1 MARNGWWRRLRDRW
15 RAKRAK
21 KVIENARPLRE
32 FVYLDEV
39 SLTSLLVSQR
49 DTIPEHVTSGR
60 SVSEQA
66 EISAKASADAVAAK
80 AESATRYQTANSSSV
95 ESSRKAVVQTL
106 FNELR
111 DDANLPITLYD
122 DATGPVILPSDGA
135 SHDQAQHEGLRGWR
149 GDDLL
154 RGQLIELEV
163 VLDVDPVFKLGTM
176 VSEFS
181 AMAAEYPQ
189 MAGPSGLAMLDEI
202 EPVKK
207 VLDRLLAGLIPIRA
221 KVCNYAVATLNGQDY
236 VVRSSTAAEFGVA
249 VRPLE
254 VVGVTEH
261 IGYWKDIRRVLFS
274 SAQFKLVCRVARPGL
289 HESWTPV
296 KVAHLFGDVAP
307 TLVEQIDTLSKAG
320 TAGLHGFPVGQSHLT
335 ILRALAAYADEI
347 APTATDGIRCAETID
362 LIEIAARISDE
373 ASPTAQRQ
381 AFAEVRDL
389 LVERNPG
396 LALTPE
402 QDLNARQSA
411 REAAGLPALPG
422 GAVVAT
428 ATSGQDD
435 LPDDPAK
442 SDVAKLIDVEV
453 VAIYW

>member
-1 MARNGWWRRLRDRW
+1 MALSDWWRRLRDRR

-21 KVIENARPLRE
+21 KVIDTARPLRE

-49 DTIPEHVTSGR
+49 DTIPENVTSGR
-60 SVSEQA
+60 SVSQQA
-66 EISAKASADAVAAK
+66 EISAQASVDAVAAK

-111 DDANLPITLYD
+111 DDAKLPIALRD
-122 DATGPVILPSDGA
+122 DAVGA
-135 SHDQAQHEGLRGWR
+135 VSIRVDSATEDSGHRGWR
-149 GDDLL
+149 GEDLL

-163 VLDVDPVFKLGTM
+163 VLEVDPVFKLGTM

-189 MAGPSGLAMLDEI
+189 MAGPAGLAMLDEI

-221 KVCNYAVATLNGQDY
+221 TACNYVVATVDGHEY
-236 VVRSSTAAEFGVA
+236 VVRSSTASELGVPI
-249 VRPLE
+249 RPLE
-254 VVGVTEH
+254 IVGVTEH

-274 SAQFKLVCRVARPGL
+274 SGQFKLLCRVARPGL

-307 TLVEQIDTLSKAG
+307 NLVEQIDTLSKAG
-320 TAGLHGFPVGQSHLT
+320 TTGLDGLATGQSHLA
-335 ILRALAAYADEI
+335 LVQALAAYAEQI
-347 APTATDGIRCAETID
+347 ASMTNQDLGPSAAVE
-362 LIEIAARISDE
+362 LIEIAARASDE
-373 ASPTAQRQ
+373 ASPSAQRQ
-381 AFAEVRDL
+381 AFAAVREL
-389 LVERNPG
+389 IVARNPDS
-396 LALTPE
+396 APTPE
-402 QDLNARQSA
+402 QDLDARRIARQL
-411 REAAGLPALPG
+411 AGLPVLPG
-422 GAVVAT
+422 GSVVAT
-428 ATSGQDD
+428 GNSTPEHVA
-435 LPDDPAK
+435 DPPADT
-442 SDVAKLIDVEV
+442 DVAKLIDVEV

>member
-1 MARNGWWRRLRDRW
+1 M
-15 RAKRAK
+15 
-21 KVIENARPLRE
+21 
-32 FVYLDEV
+32 YLDEV

-66 EISAKASADAVAAK
+66 EISATASVDAVAAK

-111 DDANLPITLYD
+111 DDAELPIALRD
-122 DATGPVILPSDGA
+122 DAVGPVSIPVDSATEDGG
-135 SHDQAQHEGLRGWR
+135 HRGWR
-149 GDDLL
+149 GEDLL

-163 VLDVDPVFKLGTM
+163 VLEVDPVFKLGTM

-189 MAGPSGLAMLDEI
+189 MAGPAGLAMLDEI

-221 KVCNYAVATLNGQDY
+221 TACNYVVATVDGHEY
-236 VVRSSTAAEFGVA
+236 VVRSSIASELGFP

-254 VVGVTEH
+254 IVGVTEH

-274 SAQFKLVCRVARPGL
+274 SGQFKLLCRVARPGL
-289 HESWTPV
+289 HETWTPV

-307 TLVEQIDTLSKAG
+307 SLVEQIDTLSKAG
-320 TAGLHGFPVGQSHLT
+320 TTGLDGLASGQSHLA
-335 ILRALAAYADEI
+335 LVRALAAYADQI
-347 APTATDGIRCAETID
+347 ASTTNQGLRPSAAVE
-362 LIEIAARISDE
+362 LIEIAARTSDE
-373 ASPTAQRQ
+373 ASPSAQRQ
-381 AFAEVRDL
+381 AFAAVREL
-389 LVERNPG
+389 IVAGNPDN
-396 LALTPE
+396 APTPE
-402 QDLNARQSA
+402 QDLNARRIA
-411 REAAGLPALPG
+411 RQLAGLPVLPG
-422 GAVVAT
+422 GSVVAT
-428 ATSGQDD
+428 ADSTPEDVADAPSDT
-435 LPDDPAK
+435 
-442 SDVAKLIDVEV
+442 DVAKLIDVEV

>member
-1 MARNGWWRRLRDRW
+1 MALRDWWRRLRDRR

-21 KVIENARPLRE
+21 KIIDTARPLRE

-39 SLTSLLVSQR
+39 SVTSLLVSQR
-49 DTIPEHVTSGR
+49 DTIPENVTSGR
-60 SVSEQA
+60 SIAEQA
-66 EISAKASADAVAAK
+66 EISAKASVDAVAAK

-111 DDANLPITLYD
+111 DDTNLPIALHD
-122 DATGPVILPSDGA
+122 DATGPQLLPHDGA
-135 SHDQAQHEGLRGWR
+135 TEGDGYRGWR

-163 VLDVDPVFKLGTM
+163 VLEVDPVFKLGTM

-189 MAGPSGLAMLDEI
+189 MAGPAGLATLDEI

-221 KVCNYAVATLNGQDY
+221 TACNYVVATVNGQDY
-236 VVRSSTAAEFGVA
+236 VVRSSTANELGVP

-254 VVGVTEH
+254 IVGVSEH

-274 SAQFKLVCRVARPGL
+274 SGRFKLLCRVARPGL
-289 HESWTPV
+289 HETWTPV
-296 KVAHLFGDVAP
+296 KVAHLFGDIAP
-307 TLVEQIDTLSKAG
+307 SLVEQIDTLSKAG
-320 TAGLHGFPVGQSHLT
+320 TSGLDGLPSGQSHLA
-335 ILRALAAYADEI
+335 LVRALAAYADQI
-347 APTATDGIRCAETID
+347 ANTGNPGLQPETVLE
-362 LIEIAARISDE
+362 LIEIAARVSNE
-373 ASPTAQRQ
+373 ASPSEQRQ
-381 AFAEVRDL
+381 AFAEVREL
-389 LVERNPG
+389 IVGANPES
-396 LALTPE
+396 APTPE
-402 QDLNARQSA
+402 QDLDARRNARE
-411 REAAGLPALPG
+411 RAGLPVLPG
-422 GAVVAT
+422 GAAVVT
-428 ATSGQDD
+428 AEGSPQTDAD
-435 LPDDPAK
+435 NPVDA
-442 SDVAKLIDVEV
+442 DVAKLIDVEV

>member
-1 MARNGWWRRLRDRW
+1 MARSGWWRRFRDRW
-15 RAKRAK
+15 RAKSAR

-66 EISAKASADAVAAK
+66 EISAKASVDAVAAK

-111 DDANLPITLYD
+111 DDANLPITLRD
-122 DATGPVILPSDGA
+122 DATGPVVIPRDGA
-135 SHDQAQHEGLRGWR
+135 SQDEGLRGWR
-149 GDDLL
+149 GDDLQ

-163 VLDVDPVFKLGTM
+163 VLEVDPVFKLGTM

-189 MAGPSGLAMLDEI
+189 MAGPSGLAILDEI

-221 KVCNYAVATLNGQDY
+221 RACNYAVATLNGQDF
-236 VVRSSTAAEFGVA
+236 VVRSSRAAELGLA

-274 SAQFKLVCRVARPGL
+274 SAQFKLLCRVARPGL
-289 HESWTPV
+289 HETWTPV
-296 KVAHLFGDVAP
+296 KVAHLFGDIAP
-307 TLVEQIDTLSKAG
+307 TLVEQIDTLSKVG
-320 TAGLHGFPVGQSHLT
+320 TSGLSGLPDRQSHLT
-335 ILRALAAYADEI
+335 LLRAIAAYADEI
-347 APTATDGIRCAETID
+347 APSATDGVQSAEAIE

-373 ASPTAQRQ
+373 ASPTAQRH

-396 LALTPE
+396 LAPTPE
-402 QDLNARQSA
+402 QDLAARQSA
-411 REAAGLPALPG
+411 RERAGLPALPG
-422 GAVVAT
+422 GAVVAIAAST
-428 ATSGQDD
+428 HDD
-435 LPDDPAK
+435 LPEDSAS